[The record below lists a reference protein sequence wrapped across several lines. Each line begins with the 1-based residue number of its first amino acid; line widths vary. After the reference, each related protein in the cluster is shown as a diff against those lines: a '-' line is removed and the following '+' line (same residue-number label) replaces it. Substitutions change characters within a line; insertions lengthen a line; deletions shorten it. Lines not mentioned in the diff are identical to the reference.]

1 MYQVSNQKFGEFL
14 SEIRKEKHM
23 TQKELAERLFVSDK
37 TVSKWERGHSFPNV
51 TLLIPIAEVL
61 GITVTELLTAKR
73 NELNEDA
80 VYITSLQDAISK
92 RKKFWTVAFMISIC
106 VWLIETLLCFMSP
119 ISFESMKD
127 TLFLSL
133 MMIVF
138 AGWLCIFAKD
148 LLPSYY
154 DENKIDYVSQG
165 IFRIHM
171 IGLSFHNGNW
181 PYLLT
186 LFRSFALATAVLLPA
201 VCYITVLLGGLTLW
215 KTMQGIMVVVWVL
228 FFILVTYYIAK
239 KYS

>member
-14 SEIRKEKHM
+14 SEIRKEKNM

-37 TVSKWERGHSFPNV
+37 TVSKWECGRSFPNV

-61 GITVTELLTAKR
+61 DVTVSELLTATR
-73 NELNEDA
+73 SRINENA
-80 VYITSLQDAISK
+80 VYQTSLQDAISK
-92 RKKFWTVAFMISIC
+92 RKRFWIVAFKISIG
-106 VWLIETLLCFMSP
+106 VWLFEMFLCFILH
-119 ISFESMKD
+119 ISLESIKD

-138 AGWLCIFAKD
+138 SGWLCIFAKD
-148 LLPSYY
+148 LLPAYY

-201 VCYITVLLGGLTLW
+201 VCYITVLLGGITLW
-215 KTMQGIMVVVWVL
+215 KTMQGIMVVVWTL
-228 FFILVTYYIAK
+228 IFIFATYYVGK
-239 KYS
+239 KYA